1 MGMRSHISRRGR
13 FPSPTRPVFSQLC
26 RGEILYV
33 YGEID
38 AILGDVHV
46 VALRSGS
53 FPLSSGFGPLLR
65 LIFSQLSPVG
75 FGSLVLTVLS
85 LRAVHVCCLSSL
97 FFGDFFRSLFLSVSY
112 FYG

>member
-38 AILGDVHV
+38 AILRDVHV

-53 FPLSSGFGPLLR
+53 FALS
-65 LIFSQLSPVG
+65 
-75 FGSLVLTVLS
+75 
-85 LRAVHVCCLSSL
+85 
-97 FFGDFFRSLFLSVSY
+97 
-112 FYG
+112 